1 MNYLII
7 TIKIIII
14 LYLILF
20 FHELTH
26 YITSLLLGFKA
37 NTFYLIPFNFNKST
51 SKWELNFLI
60 FKEIFI
66 TSKLHFNSISI
77 SSKTKYNILL
87 KKLKVYYWIGP
98 IFDFIIFVI
107 LFSIGISKIE
117 YSYLALTSLIYFCLA
132 TINFFNEDGKY
143 AIGSKEDDRIAF
155 DVIRD
160 FTLCGDNEVSDESKR
175 ILTDYH
181 IEISKNILIDTF
193 DVNNLW
199 DFLNNISFY
208 TNSLLSYINNDILS
222 LHSSIYTFFNRL
234 IEDYDNIKIY
244 DYRQIEKT
252 SISLL
257 YYFIYLKIMDNRY
270 IPNKNILEKIYN
282 GLNSTYYR
290 NLYELY
296 FNNKII
302 YKDYLYSEKNMPKN
316 FSFCNGHKKLL
327 IKILDSYK
335 N

>member
-7 TIKIIII
+7 TIKIIVI

-26 YITSLLLGFKA
+26 YITSVLLGFKVT
-37 NTFYLIPFNFNKST
+37 TFYLIPFNFNKST
-51 SKWELNFLI
+51 SKWKLNFLI
-60 FKEIFI
+60 FKENFI
-66 TSKLHFNSISI
+66 TSKLHFNSITI

-87 KKLKVYYWIGP
+87 RKSKIYYWIGP
-98 IFDFIIFVI
+98 IFDFIIFVF

-117 YSYLALTSLIYFCLA
+117 YSYLALASLIYFCLA

-155 DVIRD
+155 DVVRD
-160 FTLCGDNEVSDESKR
+160 FTLCGDNEVSYESKR
-175 ILTDYH
+175 ILTDCH
-181 IEISKNILIDTF
+181 IEISKNILINTF

-244 DYRQIEKT
+244 DYRQVEKT

-270 IPNKNILEKIYN
+270 TPNKDILEKIYN
-282 GLNSTYYR
+282 GLNSTYYK

-296 FNNKII
+296 FNNKIFF
-302 YKDYLYSEKNMPKN
+302 KDYLYSEKNLPNN

-327 IKILDSYK
+327 IRILDLYK